1 MGGKPDFT
9 FLIFFWAVYIF
20 FAKFSGAFMNPAISL
35 GMIIKKEGEHLELL
49 LGLCYILVEFIG
61 GIAGAFLFWLL
72 YEYPFAGPTIN
83 DSSEADETIIPA
95 IVGEIF
101 GTFFLTL
108 IYMMQFDQET
118 SLNKDAAALWS
129 LGIAGGYGVAIAF
142 SPNSMAC
149 FNPAMALGLALCA
162 VMEYSGDYFK
172 YVWIHVPMPFVGG
185 LLAALFFRFIIK
197 KLGGDHKDA
206 WGEK

>member
-1 MGGKPDFT
+1 
-9 FLIFFWAVYIF
+9 
-20 FAKFSGAFMNPAISL
+20 MNPAISL

-61 GIAGAFLFWLL
+61 GILGAFLFWLL
-72 YEYPFAGPTIN
+72 YKYPFQGPTIT
-83 DSSEADETIIPA
+83 DSSDADETIIPA

-108 IYMMQFDQET
+108 IYMMQFDAET

-129 LGIAGGYGVAIAF
+129 LAIAGGYGVAIAF

-149 FNPAMALGLALCA
+149 LNPAMALGLAITSA
-162 VMEYSGDYFK
+162 MEYDADYFK
-172 YVWIHVPMPFVGG
+172 YIWIHVPMPLVGG
-185 LLAALFFRFIIK
+185 VLAALFFRFIIK
-197 KLGGDHKDA
+197 KLDGEHAEAYGGK
-206 WGEK
+206 